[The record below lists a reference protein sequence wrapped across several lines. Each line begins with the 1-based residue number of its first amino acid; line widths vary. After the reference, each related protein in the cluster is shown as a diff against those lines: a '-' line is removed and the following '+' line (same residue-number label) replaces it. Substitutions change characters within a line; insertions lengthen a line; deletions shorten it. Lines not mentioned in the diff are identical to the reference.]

1 MKTLSS
7 KPDTLFPALWDEF
20 FSGWLDTNG
29 KKNKPFLT
37 VPAVNI
43 SEEKE
48 AFKIALAAPGMKKED
63 FRIDVSDDLLTISS
77 EQESQQEEK
86 KDNYRK
92 QEYNYSSFTRSFQ
105 VPETVIAS
113 KIGAKYTDGILEIT
127 LPKKEESNQNP
138 SVNITV
144 Q

>member
-7 KPDTLFPALWDEF
+7 KPDTLFPHCGTS
-20 FSGWLDTNG
+20 FSQAGSIPT
-29 KKNKPFLT
+29 
-37 VPAVNI
+37 
-43 SEEKE
+43 EKE
-48 AFKIALAAPGMKKED
+48 QTLRYRACREYQRRKRGIQDRPGRPGHEKGRFPDRCVRRFADHQFRTGIATGGE
-63 FRIDVSDDLLTISS
+63 
-77 EQESQQEEK
+77 

-127 LPKKEESNQNP
+127 LPKKEESKQNP
-138 SVNITV
+138 SVNIAV